1 MIGRAGLLLMM
12 LVPTAA
18 LYAAASHAAEP
29 AATPADAD
37 KPICKTQ
44 YETGSRVRAKKICLT
59 KEEWD
64 KLAQETAKGMNDIS
78 RSASRIPQSGSIM
91 TN

>member
-1 MIGRAGLLLMM
+1 MIGRVGLLLVM
-12 LVPTAA
+12 LAS
-18 LYAAASHAAEP
+18 AASLPAAEM
-29 AATPADAD
+29 AQTPPDPD
-37 KPICKTQ
+37 KPICKTE

-59 KEEWD
+59 RAEWD